1 MITIR
6 ELKNPDWSAVWAL
19 MKPIIRKGETYP
31 YNPEMTSEEACRMW
45 VSSTQVVYVAEDDSG
60 SILGSYYVKPN
71 QPTLGAQVANCGY
84 IVGESS
90 RGCGIATLMCDHS
103 QKEAIKLGYRAMQFN
118 LVVETNEVSVY
129 LWQKMGFTIVGKLP
143 QAFKHLEY
151 GYVDAYIM
159 FKALIED

>member
-1 MITIR
+1 
-6 ELKNPDWSAVWAL
+6 
-19 MKPIIRKGETYP
+19 
-31 YNPEMTSEEACRMW
+31 
-45 VSSTQVVYVAEDDSG
+45 
-60 SILGSYYVKPN
+60 
-71 QPTLGAQVANCGY
+71 
-84 IVGESS
+84 
-90 RGCGIATLMCDHS
+90 MCDHS

-151 GYVDAYIM
+151 GYVDSYIM